1 MADYLK
7 ALASNLSVAG
17 TVSNVTN
24 KTNVASDPSAV
35 PEGTVRGD
43 MSKLR
48 SEGAP
53 AATKASTAESSES
66 QEIKQLREQVKQ
78 LQQQLAEQ
86 QKQLQAAMASKEDE
100 QTKAVRV
107 AAAQAAV
114 STVTGQLL
122 QATSALLQA
131 LTEAGN
137 SSAGGSVSTTA

>member
-1 MADYLK
+1 
-7 ALASNLSVAG
+7 
-17 TVSNVTN
+17 
-24 KTNVASDPSAV
+24 
-35 PEGTVRGD
+35 

>member
-35 PEGTVRGD
+35 PDGQVRGD

-53 AATKASTAESSES
+53 AATKSSTEDSGES
-66 QEIKQLREQVKQ
+66 QEIKQLREQVKK

-100 QTKAVRV
+100 QKAVRV

-114 STVTGQLL
+114 ATVTGQLL

-131 LTEAGN
+131 LTEAGS
-137 SSAGGSVSTTA
+137 SSAGNSVSTTA